1 MSDAAEEHPHYGARM
16 SSFVLAIPIGIV
28 GLVLD
33 SINCGLV
40 RQRIF
45 GCSNIGAQLFGEAA
59 SKVIAQVGTIM
70 ILVAVIMFVVSFM
83 MPSKEGSGIENRDNS
98 P

>member
-1 MSDAAEEHPHYGARM
+1 M